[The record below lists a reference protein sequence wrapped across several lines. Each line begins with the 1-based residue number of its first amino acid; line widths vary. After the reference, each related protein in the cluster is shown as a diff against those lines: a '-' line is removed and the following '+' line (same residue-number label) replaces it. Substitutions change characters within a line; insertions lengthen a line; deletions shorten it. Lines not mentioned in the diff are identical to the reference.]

1 MAFTPTNQLVSDN
14 NIGLRDW
21 RHAARLFSED
31 QFRLAPKWNFSFR
44 VAFNINPA
52 ACKNTSLVLSHGQ
65 EINMLVKSI
74 DLPKFS
80 LSVETVNQYNR
91 QKVIQT
97 HHKFNDIN
105 VKFHD
110 DNMSLINQIWQ
121 NYYSYYYADSTSAVN
136 TGAYNR
142 NATRSSDFITT
153 PYGLDNGSSTPFF
166 NYIKIYQMA
175 RHEWISY
182 TLINPLIKS
191 WDHQNVSY
199 SKNDVHEFAMSLSF
213 EAVTYDM
220 GNVADGHVEGFAQT
234 HYDLTPSPLH
244 GGGRTSINP
253 SLIPQNNSINN
264 SISYLTNIVN
274 TVNGYQNTQPLNNN
288 AVGNLTT
295 VNTAPASI
303 SGLQGTVFPVSNT
316 TASTTIATPVKL

>member
-14 NIGLRDW
+14 TIGLRDW

-31 QFRLAPKWNFSFR
+31 QFRLAPKWNFSFH
-44 VAFNINPA
+44 VAFSINPA
-52 ACKNTSLVLSHGQ
+52 ACKNTSLVQSHGQ

-74 DLPKFS
+74 DLPKFN
-80 LSVETVNQYNR
+80 VTVDTVNQYNR
-91 QKVIQT
+91 KKQIQS
-97 HHKFNDIN
+97 HHKFNDVN

-121 NYYSYYYADSTSAVN
+121 NYYSYYYADSTSATQ

-153 PYGLDNGSSTPFF
+153 PFGLDNGSSVPFF

-182 TLINPLIKS
+182 TLVNPMIKS
-191 WDHQNVSY
+191 WDHQNVAY
-199 SKNDVHEFAMSLSF
+199 NKNDVHEFAMILGF
-213 EAVTYDM
+213 EAVSYDM
-220 GNVADGHVEGFAQT
+220 GNVADGTVEGFAQT
-234 HYDLTPSPLH
+234 HYDLTPSPLQ
-244 GGGRTSINP
+244 GGGATGINP
-253 SLIPQNNSINN
+253 TLIPQNNSINN
-264 SISYLTNIVN
+264 SISTLTNIVN
-274 TVNGYQNTQPLNNN
+274 TVTGYQNAQLLNNN

-295 VNTAPASI
+295 VSTAPASI
-303 SGLQGTVFPVSNT
+303 SGLQGTVFPVNNT
-316 TASTTIATPVKL
+316 TASTTIATPVRL